1 MRKLVN
7 RILKETYEKNLLS
20 DVCNRISTGSNKQSP
35 DFIKTLVEDLM
46 KTNLS
51 DDIKH
56 KVQLI
61 FNKWKNDMHYSVDNG
76 RYHKDS
82 LYGSTGDSE
91 SDIAD
96 MYLSEIQSLV
106 CQIYMDMD

>member
-20 DVCNRISTGSNKQSP
+20 DVCNRLSTGSNGESVK
-35 DFIKTLVEDLM
+35 FMETLVSDIM
-46 KTNLS
+46 KTELS
-51 DDIKH
+51 DNIKN
-56 KVQLI
+56 KVQQI
-61 FNKWKNDMHYSVDNG
+61 YKKWKSDMFYSVDNG

-96 MYLSEIQSLV
+96 MYLTEIQSLV

>member
-7 RILKETYEKNLLS
+7 KILKETYEKDLLS
-20 DVCNRISTGSNKQSP
+20 NICNRISTGSNKQSP
-35 DFIKTLVEDLM
+35 EFMKVLVSDLM

-51 DDIKH
+51 DDIKY
-56 KVQLI
+56 KIQEI
-61 FNKWKNDMHYSVDNG
+61 FKKWKNDMYTSVNKG
-76 RYHKDS
+76 RNHKDS

-91 SDIAD
+91 SDVAD

>member
-1 MRKLVN
+1 MKKIVKK
-7 RILKETYEKNLLS
+7 ILKETYEKNLLS
-20 DVCNRISTGSNKQSP
+20 DVCNRISTGSNGESVN
-35 DFIKTLVEDLM
+35 FMETLISDIM

-51 DDIKH
+51 DNVKN
-56 KVQLI
+56 KTQEI
-61 FNKWKNDMHYSVDNG
+61 FKKWKSDMHYSVDNG

-91 SDIAD
+91 SDISD

>member
-20 DVCNRISTGSNKQSP
+20 DVCNRLSTGDNKQSP
-35 DFIKTLVEDLM
+35 MFMKTLVDDLM
-46 KTNLS
+46 KTELS
-51 DDIKH
+51 DNIKN
-56 KVQLI
+56 KIQQI
-61 FNKWKNDMHYSVDNG
+61 YKKWKSDMFYSVDNG

-96 MYLSEIQSLV
+96 MYLTEIQSLV

>member
-1 MRKLVN
+1 MRKLI
-7 RILKETYEKNLLS
+7 RKILKESYEKNLLS
-20 DVCNRISTGSNKQSP
+20 DICNRLSTGSNKQSP
-35 DFIKTLVEDLM
+35 DFMKTLVADIM
-46 KTNLS
+46 KTDLTDNV
-51 DDIKH
+51 KN
-56 KVQLI
+56 KVQVI
-61 FNKWKNDMHYSVDNG
+61 FKKWKSDMYYSVDNG

>member
-20 DVCNRISTGSNKQSP
+20 DVCNRLSTGSNGESVK
-35 DFIKTLVEDLM
+35 FMETLVSDIM
-46 KTNLS
+46 KTELS
-51 DDIKH
+51 DNIKN
-56 KVQLI
+56 KIQQI
-61 FNKWKNDMHYSVDNG
+61 YKKWKSDMFYSVDNG

-96 MYLSEIQSLV
+96 MYLTEIQSLV